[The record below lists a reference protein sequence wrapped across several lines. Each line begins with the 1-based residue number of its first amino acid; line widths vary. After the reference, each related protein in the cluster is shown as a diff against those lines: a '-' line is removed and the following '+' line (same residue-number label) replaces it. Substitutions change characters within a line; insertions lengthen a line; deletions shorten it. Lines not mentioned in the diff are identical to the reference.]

1 MKCLYL
7 PVHQTKLAK
16 KNVEREIAAGKKP
29 KQAVAI
35 AYAQQ
40 RKNEGKAEDGD
51 DVVVLLSK
59 LLKLFQKVKDTRL

>member
-1 MKCLYL
+1 MPLSTGTSNK
-7 PVHQTKLAK
+7 AREE
-16 KNVEREIAAGKKP
+16 NVEREIAAGKKP

-51 DVVVLLSK
+51 EIVVLLSK
-59 LLKLFQKVKDTRL
+59 LLKLLQKVKDTRL